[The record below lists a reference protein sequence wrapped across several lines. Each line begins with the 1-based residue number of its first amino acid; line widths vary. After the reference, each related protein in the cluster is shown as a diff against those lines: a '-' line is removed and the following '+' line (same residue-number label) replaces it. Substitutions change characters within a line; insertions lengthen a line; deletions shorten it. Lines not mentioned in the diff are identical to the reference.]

1 MHCFIWSLNT
11 GLSVS
16 WFCYF
21 SLHVFSSRFQDY
33 LREQPDNLKTFN
45 IIAEVTNFIDNL
57 YSNVTA
63 ENILLVI
70 QTFETM
76 VEFTAVSSIYTLRK
90 HAYVIYCIISRL

>member
-1 MHCFIWSLNT
+1 M
-11 GLSVS
+11 
-16 WFCYF
+16 F
-21 SLHVFSSRFQDY
+21 SFLFQDY

-57 YSNVTA
+57 YSNVTT

-76 VEFTAVSSIYTLRK
+76 VEFTAVSP
-90 HAYVIYCIISRL
+90 V